1 MPEAIVNVNG
11 VVSDGD
17 HAVISIFDHG
27 FLYGD
32 GVYETLRTYHRKLF
46 LLEQHLIRLRASA
59 SRVSLDI
66 PLSDAA
72 LGSRMQETM
81 QAVNPDGE
89 VTIRALI
96 TRGIGD
102 LTYHPAA
109 CPSPS
114 IVIIARPFRPIAER
128 VLREGVGVM
137 VARAARHDPQR
148 ADESLESSSL
158 VKEGRALQ

>member
-32 GVYETLRTYHRKLF
+32 GVYETLRTYNRQLF
-46 LLEQHLIRLRASA
+46 LLDQHLIRLRASA

-72 LGSRMQETM
+72 LGSRMEETM
-81 QAVNPDGE
+81 REVNPNGE

-96 TRGIGD
+96 TRGLSGNACDYFCIP
-102 LTYHPAA
+102 LAA
-109 CPSPS
+109 DY
-114 IVIIARPFRPIAER
+114 
-128 VLREGVGVM
+128 L
-137 VARAARHDPQR
+137 
-148 ADESLESSSL
+148 
-158 VKEGRALQ
+158 